1 MCKGNK
7 FRQGDI
13 LYFDFSPSVNN
24 EIRGIRPA
32 VIVSSDDYNRRAD
45 YLTVM
50 PITKHGN
57 NFDGYV
63 ELFGYKNVQG
73 RVNVMQMHSYSIDR
87 VRSNPLDHMRVGD
100 FDKIRNYI
108 QRMIAC

>member
-1 MCKGNK
+1 MCKYK
-7 FRQGDI
+7 QGDI
-13 LYFDFSPSVNN
+13 VYLDFSPSVNN

-32 VIVSSDDYNRRAD
+32 VIISTDEYNRRAN
-45 YLTVM
+45 YITVM

-57 NFDGYV
+57 EFNGYV
-63 ELFGYKNVQG
+63 ELSGYKNVQG

-87 VRSNPLDHMRVGD
+87 VRSAPLDHMRVGD
-100 FDKIRNYI
+100 FDKIRSCI

>member
-1 MCKGNK
+1 MCK
-7 FRQGDI
+7 FQQGDI
-13 LYFDFSPSVNN
+13 VYLDFSPSVNN

-32 VIVSSDDYNRRAD
+32 VIISTDEYNRRAN
-45 YLTVM
+45 YITVM

-63 ELFGYKNVQG
+63 ELFGYQNVEG

-87 VRSNPLDHMRVGD
+87 IRSAPLDHMRVGD

-108 QRMIAC
+108 KRIIYS